1 MRAMKEFTVRCR
13 TVVPGRVTG
22 EAVVSKS
29 RLSFWG
35 GYDPVSGKV
44 VDTTNPLYGCSL
56 KDKVLVLI
64 STKGSSGTSGV
75 LATAKKRGN
84 APAAFINTEVDA
96 LAALGCVVQEI
107 PLVSDLEKDPFEVI
121 RTGDLVTVDTEKGI
135 ITVAQKSDQK
145 D

>member
-1 MRAMKEFTVRCR
+1 MRPMKEFTVRCR

-35 GYDPVSGKV
+35 GFDPVSGQV
-44 VDTTNPLYGCSL
+44 IDTTNPLYGCSL
-56 KDKVLVLI
+56 KDKILILV

-75 LATAKKRGN
+75 LATAKKKGN

-96 LAALGCVVQEI
+96 LAALGCVVQDI
-107 PLVSDLEKDPFEVI
+107 PFVTDLEKDPFEVI
-121 RTGDLVTVDTEKGI
+121 RTGDIVTVDTEKGV
-135 ITVAQKSDQK
+135 ITVTQKPDK
-145 D
+145 DF